1 MQPSG
6 FKLPPEQ
13 ATAVNNA
20 RRILATVWPD
30 LQKLQAC
37 GKDCTE
43 MVRQY
48 HELNAGLS
56 AIAQHF
62 GVTA

>member
-1 MQPSG
+1 MQQSG

-13 ATAVNNA
+13 AAAVNNA
-20 RRILATVWPD
+20 RRILATVLPD

-37 GKDCTE
+37 GKECTE
-43 MVRQY
+43 EWRQY
-48 HELNAGLS
+48 HELNNGLS

-62 GVTA
+62 GVPG